1 MPARLLVLWSCSLFS
16 AMGGSLYL
24 HLKHLGCWH
33 GRSAALKKA
42 KAAGCDSAA
51 QVQLAPVVPSLG
63 SDFRSGDAVDC
74 SKLLL
79 RHNDVDREAV
89 ATGMRKRLSRDLD
102 SVWADL
108 VRDAPSGSIFL
119 DAGSNASSIPM
130 KNLVDSE
137 KSFSVHLFRPEL
149 SQQLDACDILSRG
162 RGERIDPSSFQ
173 IYPIQAGER
182 EDFILPARQLQTSF
196 DTFASDQGWFGP
208 NDDRQQTL
216 NGVAVLRGSLAK
228 TNAFPI
234 VQALSISG
242 DNAYRNS
249 RILKGAIEL
258 LNRHYV
264 RNVLVSFAFNSDQ
277 SANEDR
283 ERLRRGMHVLDDAGY
298 HVHQTID
305 RSSDA
310 GHQLTVWWKL

>member
-1 MPARLLVLWSCSLFS
+1 VFTCSDQNF
-16 AMGGSLYL
+16 
-24 HLKHLGCWH
+24 H
-33 GRSAALKKA
+33 
-42 KAAGCDSAA
+42 
-51 QVQLAPVVPSLG
+51 
-63 SDFRSGDAVDC
+63 
-74 SKLLL
+74 
-79 RHNDVDREAV
+79 
-89 ATGMRKRLSRDLD
+89 
-102 SVWADL
+102 
-108 VRDAPSGSIFL
+108 
-119 DAGSNASSIPM
+119 SSW
-130 KNLVDSE
+130 
-137 KSFSVHLFRPEL
+137 
-149 SQQLDACDILSRG
+149 ILSRG

-196 DTFASDQGWFGP
+196 DTFASEQGWFGP

>member
-149 SQQLDACDILSRG
+149 SQQLDS
-162 RGERIDPSSFQ
+162 
-173 IYPIQAGER
+173 
-182 EDFILPARQLQTSF
+182 
-196 DTFASDQGWFGP
+196 
-208 NDDRQQTL
+208 
-216 NGVAVLRGSLAK
+216 
-228 TNAFPI
+228 
-234 VQALSISG
+234 
-242 DNAYRNS
+242 
-249 RILKGAIEL
+249 
-258 LNRHYV
+258 
-264 RNVLVSFAFNSDQ
+264 
-277 SANEDR
+277 
-283 ERLRRGMHVLDDAGY
+283 
-298 HVHQTID
+298 
-305 RSSDA
+305 
-310 GHQLTVWWKL
+310 